1 MSQTSAKIVLDS
13 INPTGQRLTTLQI
26 RVPKWLL
33 AEINTHR
40 MISRNYNSS
49 RAIPSKAFRHL
60 STYTP
65 PQFLSNKPGM
75 QGGEELKGF
84 DLALAKFGWGF
95 GRATTKITHQLLSRS
110 NLHKQYTNRVLEP
123 FSYCDGIISST
134 TWDNF
139 FAQRCHKDAQPDFQ
153 NLACQIREELE
164 WSTPQKL
171 DRGEWHT
178 PFIDPFNR
186 DERLGMRQKKYNP
199 LLISAARVARVSY
212 GYLTGEDGRNI
223 FDLDKDFKRGCML
236 LDAEVKHLS
245 PFEMVALAVEDEMGT
260 GNFQGWYQL
269 RREIETGNERGIQLL
284 KHGWY

>member
-1 MSQTSAKIVLDS
+1 MNQTSAKIVLDS

-26 RVPKWLL
+26 RTPKWLL
-33 AEINTHR
+33 SEINTHR

-49 RAIPSKAFRHL
+49 RAIPSKAFRQL

-84 DLALAKFGWGF
+84 DLALAKFGWEF
-95 GRATTKITHQLLSRS
+95 GRATAKITHQLLSRS
-110 NLHKQYTNRVLEP
+110 NLHKQYTNRVLESY
-123 FSYCDGIISST
+123 SYCDGIISST
-134 TWDNF
+134 AWDNF
-139 FAQRCHKDAQPDFQ
+139 FAQRCHRDAQPDFQ
-153 NLACQIREELE
+153 DLACQIREELE
-164 WSTPQKL
+164 RSTPQKL

-186 DERLGMRQKKYNP
+186 DERLEMREKRYNP

-223 FDLDKDFKRGCML
+223 FDLDKDFKRGSML

-245 PFEMVALAVEDEMGT
+245 PFEMVAMAVGDDMGT
-260 GNFQGWYQL
+260 GNFQGWHQL
-269 RREIETGNERGIQLL
+269 RKEIETGEEVNIEIL

>member
-26 RVPKWLL
+26 RLPKWLL
-33 AEINTHR
+33 AEVNTHR
-40 MISRNYNSS
+40 VTSKNYNSA
-49 RAIPSKAFRHL
+49 RAIPSKAFRQL

-75 QGGEELKGF
+75 QGGEELVGF
-84 DLALAKFGWGF
+84 DLALAKFGWEF
-95 GRATTKITHQLLSRS
+95 GRASAKITHQILSRS

-153 NLACQIREELE
+153 DLACQIREQLNQ
-164 WSTPQKL
+164 STPQKL
-171 DRGEWHT
+171 NREEWHT
-178 PFIDPFNR
+178 PFIDPLNHQ
-186 DERLGMRQKKYNP
+186 EQLEMRKKHYNP

-212 GYLTGEDGRNI
+212 GYLAGEDGQNI
-223 FDLDKDFKRGCML
+223 FDLDKDFKRGSML

-245 PFEMVALAVEDEMGT
+245 PFEMVSMAVGKDMGT
-260 GNFQGWYQL
+260 GNFQGWHQL
-269 RREIETGNERGIQLL
+269 RKEIEVSEDSDIQIL